1 MIQNSSAFILLISF
15 SRTTLSFDIPILFY
29 YNNFTYF
36 NKLHLKIQ
44 KVYSSKELNLPYII
58 HNYQQFYS
66 LLNLLK
72 YIN

>member
-15 SRTTLSFDIPILFY
+15 SRTTLSFAILFY